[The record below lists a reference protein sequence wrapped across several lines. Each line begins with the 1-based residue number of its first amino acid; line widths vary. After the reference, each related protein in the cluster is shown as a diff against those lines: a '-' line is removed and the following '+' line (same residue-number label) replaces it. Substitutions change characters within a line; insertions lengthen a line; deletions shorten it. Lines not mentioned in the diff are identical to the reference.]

1 MKYLATGVTI
11 WGDVMQIKDIIAKD
25 IMVKC
30 TSREEC
36 KDFLSIVESEGI
48 FWSSGT
54 RPTELDYWT
63 LSSRE
68 VIYYHIKSRDG
79 EPVLKYI
86 DYISSEYEKWE
97 VIPVHTFIS
106 SKERETNLSTFL
118 EEVYFDR

>member
-1 MKYLATGVTI
+1 MII

-48 FWSSGT
+48 FWSSGIH
-54 RPTELDYWT
+54 PTNVDYWT
-63 LSSRE
+63 LHSRE
-68 VIYYHIKSRDG
+68 VIYYRIASRDG
-79 EPVLKYI
+79 KPVLKYI

-106 SKERETNLSTFL
+106 SKECKTNLSAFL
-118 EEVYFDR
+118 EEVYSDG